1 MFSDKK
7 PGGLAE
13 GAQIQGPGNMPSP
26 ADLHGMKEGGVRN
39 PVKVGFSLGRKA
51 GVKLFGFFLDGK
63 DADAGGEVKVEGPPK
78 RLRGMDG
85 GQAA

>member
-7 PGGLAE
+7 PGGPAK
-13 GAQIQGPGNMPSP
+13 GAQIQGPGNMPGP
-26 ADLHGMKEGGVRN
+26 ADLHGVKEGGVCN

-51 GVKLFGFFLDGK
+51 GMKLFGLFCDRK
-63 DADAGGEVKVEGPPK
+63 DADAGGEVKVEGAPK

-85 GQAA
+85 G